1 MTRHN
6 GDEALKRETR
16 FVSDLCRSLATVI
29 IPWFRVM
36 GFAAPRFSF
45 LSFPRNREF
54 FSFCGIDDTCDDT
67 FLLFLS
73 FPSLEKT
80 LLSFRG
86 FLSRVRRWLRIAE
99 KKRDSDW
106 FVNEFTNS
114 STRINTRFIPF
125 PRGENFFSLSL
136 SPLFFEEILSI
147 LYSPLPLSSFSSS
160 TRSCRQFRTGISAP

>member
-73 FPSLEKT
+73 FPSLEKM

-136 SPLFFEEILSI
+136 SSLFRRNPFDSL
-147 LYSPLPLSSFSSS
+147 LAAPAFFFLLFDAKLPP
-160 TRSCRQFRTGISAP
+160 I

>member
-86 FLSRVRRWLRIAE
+86 FLSRVRRWLRIAGK
-99 KKRDSDW
+99 KKRFRLVREW
-106 FVNEFTNS
+106 IHEFFDAYKYAFYS
-114 STRINTRFIPF
+114 FSTR
-125 PRGENFFSLSL
+125 GKLFFLSL
-136 SPLFFEEILSI
+136 SSLFRRNPFDSL
-147 LYSPLPLSSFSSS
+147 LAAPAFFFLLFDAKLPP
-160 TRSCRQFRTGISAP
+160 I